1 MVKMTEKD
9 NRTGK
14 KEDSAEFAYNSKG
27 RLTGIVETRPEN
39 GKVPRKVL
47 TYKLDYSKGLISKIT
62 ITMENSSEKEVFK
75 FWYNSKKTLRKESVF
90 GVTAAQKY
98 KFDKNGRITK
108 RTETMTFA
116 NGEKSKTV
124 YTYKYQKMKAPKSC
138 TALIREQQSGFLGTG
153 WSFFY

>member
-1 MVKMTEKD
+1 MRYFRRDKSIETFPALFHIKQ
-9 NRTGK
+9 K
-14 KEDSAEFAYNSKG
+14 KAVV
-27 RLTGIVETRPEN
+27 GIVF
-39 GKVPRKVL
+39 G
-47 TYKLDYSKGLISKIT
+47 Y
-62 ITMENSSEKEVFK
+62 MNSSEKEVFK